1 MKGVIISSGTTIG
14 NNVKIGSYSCIGG
27 SGFQYQRQI
36 KNKSQI
42 LSVKHVGG
50 TKIGDNVEM
59 KEYCSVHRAVF
70 SWDHTI
76 VDKNTKID
84 SHCHIGH
91 AAKVGESVFLCSH
104 ANLSGNNKIGR
115 LFLYRT
121 RS

>member
-1 MKGVIISSGTTIG
+1 MYSDPYHNFKTKIGDNLIKEESVTIDDKGVIIGENVTLGKGVIISSGTTIG

-76 VDKNTKID
+76 VDKKHQN
-84 SHCHIGH
+84 
-91 AAKVGESVFLCSH
+91 
-104 ANLSGNNKIGR
+104 
-115 LFLYRT
+115 
-121 RS
+121 